1 MDVKQTEYYI
11 DSKIKTFFIELGNV
25 LRFLGITIKQY
36 FTKPYEWKEFY
47 YQSFIVGNKTF
58 IIIGITSFILG
69 LVLSIQLMP
78 VLNDFGA
85 QAWMPKIISLS
96 IIKEIGPVITGLICA
111 GKVGSGIGAELGSM
125 RVTEQIDAMD
135 VSGTNPMK
143 YLVST
148 RVLATTLMLPV
159 LVIYADAISLLGS
172 FVAIN
177 MGENVS
183 FFLFFSDAFEA
194 LSFADVIPAI
204 IKTFAFG
211 MAIGIIACYKGY
223 YAQKGTAGV
232 GKAANSA
239 VVVASIAIFIIDM
252 LAVQINQLIIHL

>member
-1 MDVKQTEYYI
+1 MDVNKTEYYF
-11 DSKIKTFFIELGNV
+11 DSKMKIFFIEFGKV
-25 LRFLGITIKQY
+25 LNFLGITIKQY

-47 YQSFIVGNKTF
+47 YQSFVIGNKTF
-58 IIIGITSFILG
+58 IIIGVTSFILG
-69 LVLSIQLMP
+69 LVLSVQLIP

-85 QAWMPKIISLS
+85 IAWMPKIISLS

-111 GKVGSGIGAELGSM
+111 GKVGSSIGAELGSM

-148 RVLATTLMLPV
+148 RVLAATLMLPV
-159 LVIYADAISLLGS
+159 LVIYADALSLFG
-172 FVAIN
+172 AYIAMN
-177 MGENVS
+177 MNENVS
-183 FFLFFSDAFEA
+183 FFLFFSNAFEA
-194 LSFADVIPAI
+194 LSFTDIVPAI

-211 MAIGIIACYKGY
+211 MAIGVIACYKGY
-223 YAQKGTAGV
+223 YAEKGTSGV

-239 VVVASIAIFIIDM
+239 VVVASLAIFIIDM
-252 LAVQINQLIIHL
+252 LAVQINQLIINL

>member
-1 MDVKQTEYYI
+1 MNENQTDYYFN
-11 DSKIKTFFIELGNV
+11 SKIPIFFIEFGKV

-36 FTKPYEWKEFY
+36 FTTPYEWKEFY
-47 YQSFIVGNKTF
+47 HQSYIVGNKTF
-58 IIIGITSFILG
+58 VIIGITSFILG
-69 LVLSIQLMP
+69 LVLSVQLIP
-78 VLNDFGA
+78 VLADFGA
-85 QAWMPKIISLS
+85 TAWMPKIISLS

-159 LVIYADAISLLGS
+159 LVVYADAISLFGAY
-172 FVAIN
+172 VAMN
-177 MGENVS
+177 MGKNVS
-183 FFLFFSDAFEA
+183 FFLFFSNAFEA
-194 LSFADVIPAI
+194 LSFSDIIPAI

-211 MAIGIIACYKGY
+211 MAIGTISAYKGY
-223 YAQKGTAGV
+223 YAEKGTSGV

-239 VVVASIAIFIIDM
+239 VVVASLAIFIIDM
-252 LAVQINQLIIHL
+252 LAVQINQLITNL